1 MSTSSS
7 PAKTQAT
14 KKLTI
19 EWTPPVGPVGAPSRS
34 FFDFFRGS
42 DCVGSANYVLR
53 VAHKEEEVGSKI
65 WCQSVLEKIT
75 PFVRTALNS
84 WESPKAV
91 SGSTFLFFRGLK
103 RVYQGS
109 GKSDPDYESFP
120 WPPSSSAS
128 FAKIYQ
134 LETDHKSPHTLLST
148 AKAPS
153 FKTIFQGRAPPSSAK
168 PSPVKPLSKRKPDD
182 SVSEE
187 EEDDGSVAGSV
198 TPPPVGKKGSG
209 KPASK
214 KRRANVEVEDDH
226 SEEEEGPSFAVVVP
240 PRPKSSRSG
249 AKSRRPSS
257 TIHDQQLDIVPEDQP
272 LTWKTMNNDQK
283 VEHLTTQLRKL
294 AKKVIMERDTWHVTS
309 VPGSIPGYVL
319 SLSFT
324 RANGNTKLRLYDH
337 MHESS
342 AQAKSA
348 APESTIPEPL
358 IPHTATDEAGGML
371 STSVPPNS
379 CLTCALR
386 AAEPCEPAAY
396 GQPCHNCNRLKITMI
411 CDHALSPERI
421 RKLMWA
427 SESYRAL
434 LFPSEPPI
442 NLSRISRLVAQIQSS
457 EETSRLIREDLLN
470 EFRDMFRRFRSLMDH
485 AGGAAFETFFEQVQ
499 GKDDDEMLM
508 FPALHGINTLIHNF
522 NDVVSKS
529 TRPPEA
535 DELSSLLNALR
546 LDVAQVGQLRA
557 SLVAKPVEEADGSI
571 PAGNDGGAPGGDS
584 SQ

>member
-65 WCQSVLEKIT
+65 WCQSVIEKIT

-120 WPPSSSAS
+120 WPPSTSAS
-128 FAKIYQ
+128 FAKVYQ

-153 FKTIFQGRAPPSSAK
+153 FKTIFQGRAPPSPAK
-168 PSPVKPLSKRKPDD
+168 PSPVKPPSKRKPDD

-187 EEDDGSVAGSV
+187 EEDDESIAGSV
-198 TPPPVGKKGSG
+198 TPPPAGKKGSG

-257 TIHDQQLDIVPEDQP
+257 TIDDQQLDIVPEDQP

-283 VEHLTTQLRKL
+283 VEHLTIQLRKL
-294 AKKVIMERDTWHVTS
+294 ARKIILERDTWHVTS

-348 APESTIPEPL
+348 ASESTVPEPL
-358 IPHTATDEAGGML
+358 IPHTATDEAGGLL
-371 STSVPPNS
+371 STSVDTTSEIVQNARFQGQSNS
-379 CLTCALR
+379 MLIIDAGAEDELLPTAGEDHGRLCALLQPSYSSKAPPPPPCPTDIIAQVYQSPPAELTQSLDLPPQASAR
-386 AAEPCEPAAY
+386 TLSLILVSSLVRSTTTPNERDAVMPTPVLLQILAAIQTGTEARVTRMRTRSRETGLGRPLTASR
-396 GQPCHNCNRLKITMI
+396 NT
-411 CDHALSPERI
+411 SPEKR
-421 RKLMWA
+421 
-427 SESYRAL
+427 
-434 LFPSEPPI
+434 
-442 NLSRISRLVAQIQSS
+442 
-457 EETSRLIREDLLN
+457 
-470 EFRDMFRRFRSLMDH
+470 
-485 AGGAAFETFFEQVQ
+485 
-499 GKDDDEMLM
+499 
-508 FPALHGINTLIHNF
+508 
-522 NDVVSKS
+522 
-529 TRPPEA
+529 
-535 DELSSLLNALR
+535 
-546 LDVAQVGQLRA
+546 
-557 SLVAKPVEEADGSI
+557 
-571 PAGNDGGAPGGDS
+571 
-584 SQ
+584 

>member
-42 DCVGSANYVLR
+42 DCIGSANYVLR

-103 RVYQGS
+103 R
-109 GKSDPDYESFP
+109 SFP

-128 FAKIYQ
+128 FSKIYQ

-153 FKTIFQGRAPPSSAK
+153 FKTIFQGRAPPSPAK
-168 PSPVKPLSKRKPDD
+168 PSPVKPPSKRKPDD

-214 KRRANVEVEDDH
+214 KRRVNVEVEDDH

-240 PRPKSSRSG
+240 PRPKGSRSG
-249 AKSRRPSS
+249 VKSRWASS
-257 TIHDQQLDIVPEDQP
+257 AIEDQQLDNIPEDQP

-294 AKKVIMERDTWHVTS
+294 AKKVIMERDTWHGTCIFLNGDFCE
-309 VPGSIPGYVL
+309 GSRYAHACHVEEL
-319 SLSFT
+319 
-324 RANGNTKLRLYDH
+324 
-337 MHESS
+337 
-342 AQAKSA
+342 QA
-348 APESTIPEPL
+348 
-358 IPHTATDEAGGML
+358 
-371 STSVPPNS
+371 
-379 CLTCALR
+379 R
-386 AAEPCEPAAY
+386 AA
-396 GQPCHNCNRLKITMI
+396 
-411 CDHALSPERI
+411 
-421 RKLMWA
+421 
-427 SESYRAL
+427 RA
-434 LFPSEPPI
+434 
-442 NLSRISRLVAQIQSS
+442 V
-457 EETSRLIREDLLN
+457 
-470 EFRDMFRRFRSLMDH
+470 
-485 AGGAAFETFFEQVQ
+485 
-499 GKDDDEMLM
+499 DD
-508 FPALHGINTLIHNF
+508 GI
-522 NDVVSKS
+522 
-529 TRPPEA
+529 
-535 DELSSLLNALR
+535 
-546 LDVAQVGQLRA
+546 
-557 SLVAKPVEEADGSI
+557 VEEGEH
-571 PAGNDGGAPGGDS
+571 GGDHG
-584 SQ
+584 

>member
-148 AKAPS
+148 AKAP
-153 FKTIFQGRAPPSSAK
+153 
-168 PSPVKPLSKRKPDD
+168 PDD

-214 KRRANVEVEDDH
+214 KRRVNVEVEDDN
-226 SEEEEGPSFAVVVP
+226 SEEEEGTSFAVVVP

-257 TIHDQQLDIVPEDQP
+257 TIDDQQLDIVPEDQP

-283 VEHLTTQLRKL
+283 VEHLTIQLRKL

-348 APESTIPEPL
+348 ASESTVPEPL
-358 IPHTATDEAGGML
+358 IPHTATDEAGGLL

-379 CLTCALR
+379 CLTCAIR
-386 AAEPCEPAAY
+386 AAEPCE
-396 GQPCHNCNRLKITMI
+396 PCHNCNRLKAAFI

-442 NLSRISRLVAQIQSS
+442 NLSRISRLVTQIQSS
-457 EETSRLIREDLLN
+457 EKTSQLIREDLLN

-499 GKDDDEMLM
+499 GQDDDEMLM

-522 NDVVSKS
+522 NDVASQS
-529 TRPPEA
+529 THPPEA
-535 DELSSLLNALR
+535 DEVSSLLNSLR
-546 LDVAQVGQLRA
+546 LDVAKVGQLRA
-557 SLVAKPVEEADGSI
+557 SLVGKPAEEEDGSI
-571 PAGNDGGAPGGDS
+571 PAGNDGGAPGGES